1 MMFDIPFFRFSVPAI
16 ILYIFYYSLI
26 VNPPVEE
33 DEHHKRLSPEDVQV
47 MRWKGGTLMDAQ
59 KFSEAEPI
67 FVRLHAEFDDNASY
81 TYELARIRNSQKK
94 YEEEA
99 ALWEQFIQHSPTPVE
114 GCPAIG
120 NAYRESGK
128 DDKALDALKR
138 CWEFEPT
145 NSDMILFYA
154 LELEHNGEKKKAHD
168 LYVKGHGVSPHY
180 GDIIVGLARTEMSL
194 GNLPE
199 ARKHIL
205 EVLARRPDNVDAL
218 FAAGLIMSRSGDTA
232 AARRY
237 LQHGVE
243 LSPTYD
249 EMKRALASLGS
260 AGGSR
265 HSKRRSA
272 KKQ

>member
-1 MMFDIPFFRFSVPAI
+1 M
-16 ILYIFYYSLI
+16 
-26 VNPPVEE
+26 NPPVEE